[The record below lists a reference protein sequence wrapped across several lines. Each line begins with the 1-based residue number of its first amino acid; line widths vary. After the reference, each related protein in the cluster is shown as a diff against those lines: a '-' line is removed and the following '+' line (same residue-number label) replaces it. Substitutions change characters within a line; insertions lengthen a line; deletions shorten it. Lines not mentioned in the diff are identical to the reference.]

1 MNNFSQFRIAF
12 YILSPPKLIMISI
25 ANHIGVSKNGPH
37 LRFDLITYLIHWR
50 LVMSKIDP
58 KILELAQKV
67 TAKRARTVIDHIIAH
82 GSVSTEEL
90 KDIYG
95 YDHPPR
101 AARDVRENGIPLE
114 TFKVLDKQGRKIGAY
129 RFGDPSKIEGH
140 KLAGRQTFS
149 KQLKNQLIKMYGER
163 CSVSGIQFEGR
174 YLQIDHRIPYEVAGD
189 DVAEESNPDKF
200 MLLSGT
206 AQRQKSWECE
216 QCPNLRGAKD
226 QDVCHSC
233 YWAYPDNYSHAA
245 TRPLRL
251 LNLGFSGQ
259 DTDIYDHYLRESQKT
274 GVSIQDLVIQRLKI

>member
-1 MNNFSQFRIAF
+1 M
-12 YILSPPKLIMISI
+12 
-25 ANHIGVSKNGPH
+25 
-37 LRFDLITYLIHWR
+37 T
-50 LVMSKIDP
+50 KIDP
-58 KILELAQKV
+58 KILALAQKV
-67 TAKRARTVIDHIIAH
+67 TAKRAKTVIDHIIAH
-82 GSVSTEEL
+82 GSISTEEL

-149 KQLKNQLIKMYGER
+149 KGLKNKLIEMYGER
-163 CSVSGIQFEGR
+163 CAVSGIAFEGR

-189 DVAEESNPDKF
+189 DVAEENSPDRF
-200 MLLSGT
+200 MLLSGA

-216 QCPNLRGAKD
+216 QCPNLRGLKD
-226 QDVCHSC
+226 QSVCGSC
-233 YWAYPDNYSHAA
+233 YWAYPENYTHAA
-245 TRPLRL
+245 TRAIRV

-259 DTDIYDHYLRESQKT
+259 DATIYDHLNEESKRT
-274 GVSIQDLVIQRLKI
+274 GTTIQDLIIQRLKG

>member
-1 MNNFSQFRIAF
+1 M
-12 YILSPPKLIMISI
+12 
-25 ANHIGVSKNGPH
+25 
-37 LRFDLITYLIHWR
+37 DT
-50 LVMSKIDP
+50 IDP
-58 KILELAQKV
+58 KILELAKKI
-67 TAKRARTVIDHIIAH
+67 TAKRAKTVIDHIIAH

-101 AARDVRENGIPLE
+101 AARDVRENGIPLD

-149 KQLKNQLIKMYGER
+149 KHLKDTLVAMYGER
-163 CSVSGIQFEGR
+163 CAVSGIAFQGR

-189 DVAEESNPDKF
+189 EVAEENTPDKF
-200 MLLSGT
+200 MLLSGA

-216 QCPNLRGAKD
+216 QCPNLKGAKD
-226 QDVCHSC
+226 KAICSSC
-233 YWAYPDNYSHAA
+233 YWAYPENYDHAA

-259 DTDIYDHYLRESQKT
+259 DCEVYDHLLEESKRT
-274 GVSIQDLVIQRLKI
+274 GLPIQDLVIQRLKG